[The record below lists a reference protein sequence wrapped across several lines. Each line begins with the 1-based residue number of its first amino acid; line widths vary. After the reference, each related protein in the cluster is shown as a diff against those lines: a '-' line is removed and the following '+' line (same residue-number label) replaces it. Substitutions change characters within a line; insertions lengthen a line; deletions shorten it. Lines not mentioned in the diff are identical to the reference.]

1 MSTEQ
6 TYKNVAEHCS
16 AYHAKESYYSSQN
29 KSGDSDV
36 SCTTCKHFV
45 NDNHCELDLLDPIV
59 ENHNF

>member
-1 MSTEQ
+1 MITDQ

-16 AYHAKESYYSSQN
+16 AFQSRENEYSSQN
-29 KSGDSDV
+29 KSGDSCCSCK
-36 SCTTCKHFV
+36 SCTHFV